1 MAITGK
7 AFSILKARKFQLH
20 LAKNPIGF
28 QQKVSLVL
36 KDPEPK
42 DIIIQINDTSQDAR
56 TFPGCGMWIS
66 SIWETAM
73 RLP

>member
-1 MAITGK
+1 MIE
-7 AFSILKARKFQLH
+7 AFDYGNNRESIFYIEGAKVQLH

-42 DIIIQINDTSQDAR
+42 DILIQINDTSQDG
-56 TFPGCGMWIS
+56 TDIS
-66 SIWETAM
+66 W
-73 RLP
+73 LWDVDFQ